1 VIQPTTNFGRFRRA
15 KSTIIWSDD
24 EPASKELANAQPIVD
39 PISGVTV
46 DASCNTTITLSC
58 LQQIYNFVGY
68 KPSSKNNSIGITGY
82 LDEYA
87 NLQDLQSFYADQRP
101 DALGSSFKF
110 VSVKGVSPVRGR
122 SSSLLTS
129 VPSRRT
135 QRSRSVLGWW
145 GGWPRCPVCIWVV
158 TSNSGGVLFHF
169 GDLRDP
175 YPNLGN
181 ILVYCR

>member
-110 VSVKGVSPVRGR
+110 VSVKGVSPVRGH

-129 VPSRRT
+129 APSKEDSTIKIRP
-135 QRSRSVLGWW
+135 W
-145 GGWPRCPVCIWVV
+145 
-158 TSNSGGVLFHF
+158 
-169 GDLRDP
+169 
-175 YPNLGN
+175 
-181 ILVYCR
+181 LVGRLA